1 MKSFKRSFFTIRL
14 SGRFNSTN
22 KGSGSRF
29 NYSEELIKIVVQAK
43 FYSSSVGN
51 KAVQEVIASKSFYN
65 ADSCMVVTNNTFTS
79 AALELAKVN
88 NVKLIDG
95 KELNNMIKIANLL
108 LD

>member
-1 MKSFKRSFFTIRL
+1 
-14 SGRFNSTN
+14 
-22 KGSGSRF
+22 
-29 NYSEELIKIVVQAK
+29 
-43 FYSSSVGN
+43 
-51 KAVQEVIASKSFYN
+51 
-65 ADSCMVVTNNTFTS
+65 MVVTNNTFTS